1 MCAFFVI
8 ECPCID
14 MFVHRP
20 CYFRLSEK
28 FCLVCSKE
36 QKQVLDLCVEVLANS
51 VPLFTLYFQ
60 SVPGRVFGGAVLG
73 VLPSAVWWSGRVVQF
88 RRTPTWVS
96 LTGNKLYQL
105 GVFVRQPLNVI
116 IEHHF
121 LLYLNWIHVS
131 HPSCIAETC
140 QMNLFTLAMVMGTND
155 LYHVYLFQCPWPCLQ
170 VIRSAESKICFVYL
184 LAQFSA
190 IKHEMVSGVGAL

>member
-28 FCLVCSKE
+28 FCLVCSKQ

-60 SVPGRVFGGAVLG
+60 SVPSRVFGGAVLG
-73 VLPSAVWWSGRVVQF
+73 VLP
-88 RRTPTWVS
+88 
-96 LTGNKLYQL
+96 
-105 GVFVRQPLNVI
+105 
-116 IEHHF
+116 
-121 LLYLNWIHVS
+121 
-131 HPSCIAETC
+131 
-140 QMNLFTLAMVMGTND
+140 
-155 LYHVYLFQCPWPCLQ
+155 
-170 VIRSAESKICFVYL
+170 
-184 LAQFSA
+184 
-190 IKHEMVSGVGAL
+190 